1 MDTTKSAA
9 NVTNYGKPS
18 DAKGKSALDCP
29 HPEGS
34 HAAMIWLHGFWNGV
48 TESDCP
54 FPAGSNEANIW
65 LDGFR

>member
-1 MDTTKSAA
+1 MDTTKSVA
-9 NVTNYGKPS
+9 NVTNDGKPS
-18 DAKGKSALDCP
+18 DAKGKRALDCP
-29 HPEGS
+29 HAEGS
-34 HAAMIWLHGFWNGV
+34 RAAMIWLHGFWNGV